1 MAWHA
6 PHEGRP
12 GRPPVFLNAAILFC
26 LSIKVL
32 FTLPLRQAA
41 GMVSRLLR
49 LAGLDRPVPDD
60 STLRRRQKTVE
71 GHIPSP
77 RCRAA
82 EPAGEQHRDQ
92 VPRRRGIAGAQAWCS
107 EPSPMVQGPSG
118 HGHRHI
124 RHPRGEVHPQPGRRQ
139 PRPAGPAGP
148 DPRRCGDRHRD
159 RRRRLRQPPLP
170 QRHHRVRWHG
180 NHPDPQDW
188 SSVEGGQ
195 PSRPAPEQ
203 NPARHAPLR
212 PRVLETM
219 DRIPCPQ
226 PSRGKD
232 ALPQGIR
239 RAHRRK
245 RPRPPNRRNR
255 GELRVAL
262 MNRFNALG
270 TAEIVRGVRT

>member
-1 MAWHA
+1 MSKPEPARYRTTSWPAYNDALRQRGSLLIWLDKEMAWHA

-124 RHPRGEVHPQPGRRQ
+124 RHPRGEVHP
-139 PRPAGPAGP
+139 PAGKATAPSCRTCRARSP
-148 DPRRCGDRHRD
+148 KMRR
-159 RRRRLRQPPLP
+159 
-170 QRHHRVRWHG
+170 
-180 NHPDPQDW
+180 
-188 SSVEGGQ
+188 S
-195 PSRPAPEQ
+195 AP
-203 NPARHAPLR
+203 
-212 PRVLETM
+212 
-219 DRIPCPQ
+219 
-226 PSRGKD
+226 
-232 ALPQGIR
+232 
-239 RAHRRK
+239 
-245 RPRPPNRRNR
+245 
-255 GELRVAL
+255 
-262 MNRFNALG
+262 
-270 TAEIVRGVRT
+270 